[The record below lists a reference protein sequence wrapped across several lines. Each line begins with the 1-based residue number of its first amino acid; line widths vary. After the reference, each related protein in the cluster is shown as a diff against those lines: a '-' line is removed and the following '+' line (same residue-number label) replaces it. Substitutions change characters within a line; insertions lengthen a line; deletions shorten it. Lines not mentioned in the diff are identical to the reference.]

1 MPGHRQQHQGV
12 DADAGNILDFL
23 LDRSQPYRLFFR
35 AQHGKRMG
43 CESDNDRFAARF
55 RRLVD
60 SRAHDLLMAQMHA
73 VKGPQRDDG
82 ALAIR
87 YFLKG
92 ME

>member
-1 MPGHRQQHQGV
+1 
-12 DADAGNILDFL
+12 
-23 LDRSQPYRLFFR
+23 
-35 AQHGKRMG
+35 MG
-43 CESDNDRFAARF
+43 CEGDDNRFAARF

-60 SRAHDLLMAQMHA
+60 SRTHDLLMAQMHA
-73 VKGPQRDDG
+73 VKGPQRNDG